1 MSRFYRS
8 ANYSVVCHLSQVVG
22 IGQSFCIRFLN
33 RNISM
38 MLSSALLLATLVAC
52 AGGGGSSS
60 SSSSSISSS
69 NRIDAIAASCI
80 LTDARISSPTSDDDG
95 DGLLNSIDVDDDG
108 DGLIEITTAEQ
119 LNQIRYNL
127 LGSNFMLSQVGVGNA
142 NGCGNRKD
150 ITACNGYE
158 LSADISLADYDNWEP
173 IGSCST
179 NSCANKNT
187 FFKAVFDGNDHIIKD
202 LTITNPVAPYTN
214 AAGLFGAIDS
224 TAQLRNVNICSSNI
238 TGAGNNVGIL
248 VGYANGASITS
259 SYAESRNISGVHNV
273 GGLVGSG
280 LFARITTSS
289 AGSGTI
295 NGDSYVGGLV
305 GSGGRAT
312 ITSSYA
318 VSEAVRGTSNVGGL
332 VGDGSSAIVTLSYAE
347 SRTISGD
354 SHVGGLIG
362 SGGSAAITSS
372 YAESRNVSGDSHV
385 GGLFGSGGRA
395 TITSS
400 YAESR
405 TVSGNS
411 YIGGLVGSGG
421 SAIINLSYA
430 VSEAVRGTD
439 GVGGLV
445 GSGESASITS
455 SYAVSEAV
463 SGDDFVGGLIGSG
476 GSAAITS
483 SYAANVAVS
492 GTNSVGGLV
501 GSGNLATVT
510 SSYWDSSSSE
520 ITEGSYGLPKTT
532 RELQSPTNSVGIYTS
547 WTTRCADDSLA
558 WNFGTSSQYPVLT
571 CTSGEITA
579 QRSYTRA
586 RISYKVTGLAAISSD
601 SSATLSW
608 NNPHVQ
614 IASISISYRISG
626 SNDAPLISRSTKI
639 APNTNVQHT
648 IGGLTNGE
656 YYTFTVSVTLRDD
669 SAGKER
675 AGVSINVAI
684 GPNYDGDSF
693 ADFVDVDADG
703 DGLIE
708 IATAEQF
715 NQIRHNL
722 LGSSFIISQGGIGN
736 SIGCGNGKD
745 ITACNGYELIA
756 DISLVDY
763 DWEPIGSCPTY
774 AGSTSTCT
782 DTSALFNGVFD
793 GNGLTISDLIITRS
807 SGDYANA
814 IGLFGA
820 IGPNAQLRNIH
831 IRSSSI
837 ISFDINVG
845 MLVGYA
851 RGASITNSSL
861 SDGFVIG
868 RSAVGGL
875 VGEGSG
881 ASITSAYVT
890 GGYVNGVD
898 FIGGLVGRGDD
909 ANITSSYAM
918 SGSVTGELLK
928 GYAHHV
934 GGLVG
939 SGEGASI
946 TLSYAAGGPVSGD
959 NFVGGLVGSGYGAS
973 ITSSYAAGG
982 PVSGVDNIGGLVG
995 RGYGASITS
1004 SYAAGGSVSGVDNVG
1019 GLVGYGSD
1027 ANITLSY
1034 AAGGPVS
1041 GVDNVGGLVGEGS
1054 DAVITSSYTAGGAV
1068 SGQKRVGGLVG
1079 YGSSAVITLSY
1090 AAGGSVSGQQW
1101 VGGLVGVGVDA
1112 TIMSSY
1118 AAGGPVSGDNFVGGL
1133 VGYGNAAIIKLS
1145 YAAFDSIRGNNWVGG
1160 LVGDGSGANIVSSY
1174 ATGGSVG
1181 GNNWVGGL
1189 VGDGSGATIELSYAA
1204 GGSVGG
1210 NNWVGGL
1217 VGEGTGANIAY
1228 SYWDSTSSGIT
1239 EGSYGLPKTTSEL
1252 QSPINF
1258 NGSIYATWE
1267 EFECDDGSRAWNLGT
1282 SFQYPA
1288 LTCIPGELTAQRSYA
1303 IAYHSYVVEGLQ
1315 AIASDSNVTL
1325 SWNNPHAQI
1334 ESISVSYKISDS
1346 NDPPLTKNVTEIA
1359 PNINVQL
1366 AIDELTPEEYY
1377 TFTVSLTLD
1386 SIYAVNGGTES
1397 SISIAIGPDYDGD
1410 GLADFVDP
1418 DDDNDGVEDHADA
1431 FPFDST
1437 ESRDSD
1443 NDGMGNNVDEDDD
1456 GDGKDDDV
1464 DVDDDGDGLIEIAT
1478 AEQFN
1483 QIRHNLLGSDFTLV
1497 QGGMGNASGC
1507 GNGTM
1512 GGDIT
1517 ACNGYE
1523 LVADISLADYDDW
1536 KPIGSCPT
1544 YDDNTFTCTDTSAL
1558 FNSIFDG
1565 NGWTISNL
1573 TITNSNGDYNN
1584 AAGLFG
1590 AISSDAQ
1597 LRNIHIRAS
1606 NITGAVTNVGMLV
1619 GYAGGASIINSS
1631 VSDMT
1636 LSGTGTSVG
1645 GLVGYGQTAAI
1656 TSSYVR
1662 NGSVS
1667 GDVYVGGLVGDGRS
1681 ANITSSYARNRIVNG
1696 AGTGRDAGGL
1706 VGAGEFVT
1714 ITLSY
1719 AMSMAVEGNSSIGG
1733 LVGWGEA
1740 ATITSS
1746 YANIGS
1752 VVGATN
1758 NVGGLI
1764 GSGVSARVTS
1774 SYAVSGSVA
1783 GSVAG
1788 GISIGGL
1795 IGGGNGGTRSSHSY
1809 WDRSTSGIKGGSF
1822 GLPKTTIDL
1831 TNPTSSVGIYGT
1843 WKEKCADGSFAWDFG
1858 TYYQY
1863 PALTC
1868 TPGGAAA
1875 QR

>member
-1 MSRFYRS
+1 
-8 ANYSVVCHLSQVVG
+8 
-22 IGQSFCIRFLN
+22 
-33 RNISM
+33 M
-38 MLSSALLLATLVAC
+38 MLSSALLLTTLVAC
-52 AGGGGSSS
+52 GGG
-60 SSSSSISSS
+60 
-69 NRIDAIAASCI
+69 NRIDPIAASCI

-119 LNQIRYNL
+119 FNQIRYNL

-158 LSADISLADYDNWEP
+158 LSADISLTDYDNWEP

-179 NSCANKNT
+179 NACANKNT
-187 FFKAVFDGNDHIIKD
+187 FFNAVFDGNDHIIKD

-224 TAQLRNVNICSSNI
+224 TAQLRNVNICSSSI
-238 TGAGNNVGIL
+238 TGAGNNVGML
-248 VGYANGASITS
+248 VGYANGASVAS
-259 SYAESRNISGVHNV
+259 SSAESGNISGAYNV

-280 LFARITTSS
+280 LFVRITTSS
-289 AGSGTI
+289 AKSGAVRGTS
-295 NGDSYVGGLV
+295 GVGGLV
-305 GSGGRAT
+305 GSGSSAT
-312 ITSSYA
+312 VSSSYA
-318 VSEAVRGTSNVGGL
+318 VSEAVRGTSGVGGL
-332 VGDGSSAIVTLSYAE
+332 VGDGSSATVS
-347 SRTISGD
+347 
-354 SHVGGLIG
+354 
-362 SGGSAAITSS
+362 SS
-372 YAESRNVSGDSHV
+372 YAVSEVVRG
-385 GGLFGSGGRA
+385 
-395 TITSS
+395 TIG
-400 YAESR
+400 
-405 TVSGNS
+405 V
-411 YIGGLVGSGG
+411 GGLVGFGSG
-421 SAIINLSYA
+421 ANIVLSYA

-445 GSGESASITS
+445 GSGESA
-455 SYAVSEAV
+455 
-463 SGDDFVGGLIGSG
+463 
-476 GSAAITS
+476 AI
-483 SYAANVAVS
+483 
-492 GTNSVGGLV
+492 
-501 GSGNLATVT
+501 T
-510 SSYWDSSSSE
+510 SSYWDSSSSG

-547 WTTRCADDSLA
+547 WTNRCADDSLA
-558 WNFGTSSQYPVLT
+558 WNFGNSFQYPALT
-571 CTSGEITA
+571 CTSNELPP
-579 QRSYTRA
+579 QRSYA
-586 RISYKVTGLAAISSD
+586 VTGLQAIPSD
-601 SSATLSW
+601 KKVTLSW
-608 NNPHVQ
+608 NNPYAQ
-614 IASISISYRISG
+614 ISSISISYRKSG
-626 SNDAPLISRSTKI
+626 SNDVPLTKSITEI
-639 APNTNVQHT
+639 APNAHVQHT
-648 IGGLTNGE
+648 IDGLTNGE
-656 YYTFTVSVTLRDD
+656 YYTFIVSLTLRDD
-669 SAGKER
+669 FAGKEG
-675 AGVSINVAI
+675 AGTSINVAI
-684 GPNYDGDSF
+684 GPNYDGDGF
-693 ADFVDVDADG
+693 VDFVDVDADG

-722 LGSSFIISQGGIGN
+722 LGSNFTPSPGGIGN
-736 SIGCGNGKD
+736 ANGCGNGKD
-745 ITACNGYELIA
+745 ITACNGYELTA
-756 DISLVDY
+756 DISLADY

-774 AGSTSTCT
+774 TGSSLTCT
-782 DTSALFNGVFD
+782 NTSALFNGVFD

-814 IGLFGA
+814 LGLFGA
-820 IGPNAQLRNIH
+820 ISPNAQLRNIH

-851 RGASITNSSL
+851 RGASITNSSV

-918 SGSVTGELLK
+918 SGSVTGELFK
-928 GYAHHV
+928 GYGHHV

-939 SGEGASI
+939 SGDGASI

-959 NFVGGLVGSGYGAS
+959 NFVGGLVGSGDGAN

-995 RGYGASITS
+995 RGDGANITS

-1034 AAGGPVS
+1034 AAGGAVS
-1041 GVDNVGGLVGEGS
+1041 GQQWIGGLVGDGS
-1054 DAVITSSYTAGGAV
+1054 DAVIT
-1068 SGQKRVGGLVG
+1068 
-1079 YGSSAVITLSY
+1079 
-1090 AAGGSVSGQQW
+1090 
-1101 VGGLVGVGVDA
+1101 
-1112 TIMSSY
+1112 SSY
-1118 AAGGPVSGDNFVGGL
+1118 AAGGPVSGRNWVGALVGQGRRAIITLSYAAGGPVSGDYFVGGL
-1133 VGYGNAAIIKLS
+1133 VGYGNAAIITLS
-1145 YAAFDSIRGNNWVGG
+1145 YAAGGTVSGDNFVGG
-1160 LVGDGSGANIVSSY
+1160 LVGDGSGSTITSSYASWGSVIGSTRVGGLVGDGTLANIVSSY

-1210 NNWVGGL
+1210 VNRVGGL

-1228 SYWDSTSSGIT
+1228 SYWDSTTSGIAT
-1239 EGSYGLPKTTSEL
+1239 GSFGLPKTTSEL

-1303 IAYHSYVVEGLQ
+1303 IAYHSYAVEGLQ
-1315 AIASDSNVTL
+1315 AIVGDSNVTL
-1325 SWNNPHAQI
+1325 SWNNPHVQI

-1346 NDPPLTKNVTEIA
+1346 NDPPLTKSVTEIA
-1359 PNINVQL
+1359 PNINVRL

-1397 SISIAIGPDYDGD
+1397 SISVAIGPDYDGD

-1431 FPFDST
+1431 FPFNST

-1443 NDGMGNNVDEDDD
+1443 NDGMGNNVDEDAD

-1512 GGDIT
+1512 DGDIT

-1523 LVADISLADYDDW
+1523 LVADISLENYTNW
-1536 KPIGSCPT
+1536 KPIGSCST
-1544 YDDNTFTCTDTSAL
+1544 DDCSDESAF
-1558 FNSIFDG
+1558 FNAAFDG

-1573 TITNSNGDYNN
+1573 TITNFNGDYNN

-1606 NITGAVTNVGMLV
+1606 NIIGAVTNVGMLV

-1636 LSGTGTSVG
+1636 LSGTGDSVG
-1645 GLVGYGQTAAI
+1645 GLVGYGQIAVI
-1656 TSSYVR
+1656 NSSYVR

-1667 GDVYVGGLVGDGRS
+1667 GDFYVGGLVGDGRM
-1681 ANITSSYARNRIVNG
+1681 ATITSSYARNTNVS
-1696 AGTGRDAGGL
+1696 GTSRDVGGL
-1706 VGAGEFVT
+1706 VGAGRMAT

-1719 AMSMAVEGNSSIGG
+1719 ARSMAVEGNSSVGG
-1733 LVGWGEA
+1733 LIGWGES

-1752 VVGATN
+1752 VRADN
-1758 NVGGLI
+1758 NFVGGMI
-1764 GSGVSARVTS
+1764 GSGDSARVTS
-1774 SYAVSGSVA
+1774 SYAVSGSVS
-1783 GSVAG
+1783 GSVSLSVAERV
-1788 GISIGGL
+1788 SIGGL
-1795 IGGGNGGTRSSHSY
+1795 IGGGNDNTRSSHSY
-1809 WDRSTSGIKGGSF
+1809 WDSSTSGITGDRRGS
-1822 GLPKTTIDL
+1822 PKTTTDL
-1831 TNPTSSVGIYGT
+1831 TNPTSAVGIYGT
-1843 WKEKCADGSFAWDFG
+1843 WKAKCADGSFAWDFG